1 MARPKKNN
9 ADYFSHE
16 SEMRNDVKIKALR
29 RKFSHTGYAV
39 WNYLLEVLTDAEGFA
54 IRWEELDIELYA
66 ADFDLDTTELTDI
79 VNYCIKLG
87 LLQISNNMLYCDNL
101 TSSFEGL
108 MNKRG
113 RTARTPESKDSAVS
127 VAETPQKES
136 FCNRNPNNSAVSEA
150 EIHRVEKSKVEYSKE
165 EYSSPRTREG
175 ASAPSEEEKDEFY
188 KIFFWRNLKDPTGE
202 LQRFLSHN
210 AQYGWKMNN
219 TPEKRREAAMSWA
232 PDTKGERVSKK
243 FLSAWSEIYK
253 RAIVTDP
260 IAAALMLTDDTKVS
274 ACNGALVLY
283 AAGVVIDYVKVH
295 RPPELLQLANGNPIQ
310 FSRLG

>member
-1 MARPKKNN
+1 MNN
-9 ADYFSHE
+9 YFSHDSNARDDE
-16 SEMRNDVKIKALR
+16 KILAMRIDLGWEAYGLYWALIEMLRDASDYMLKANFKVLAFSLHTTPDLIQQIICNYGLFSFSEDQQSF
-29 RKFSHTGYAV
+29 FSSSLTKRMEEK
-39 WNYLLEVLTDAEGFA
+39 EVLSKKRRASAGNRWGKTSADDANAEQVECNCNANAMQMHSETDANAEQMHPQ
-54 IRWEELDIELYA
+54 IK
-66 ADFDLDTTELTDI
+66 
-79 VNYCIKLG
+79 VNK
-87 LLQISNNMLYCDNL
+87 S
-101 TSSFEGL
+101 
-108 MNKRG
+108 KVK
-113 RTARTPESKDSAVS
+113 ESKD
-127 VAETPQKES
+127 
-136 FCNRNPNNSAVSEA
+136 
-150 EIHRVEKSKVEYSKE
+150 
-165 EYSSPRTREG
+165 YSSPRTREG

-188 KIFFWRNLKDPTGE
+188 KIFFWRNLKDPTSE

-219 TPEKRREAAMSWA
+219 TPEKRREAAMSWT

-253 RAIVTDP
+253 RAMVTDP
-260 IAAALMLTDDTKVS
+260 LAAALMLTDDTKVS